1 MHDPAIPEPDARL
14 RATFGPEQGVRLHA
28 RSLTLTGLGRAS
40 WAATA
45 EHPSALDYLLAALAT
60 DLVSGLGEESRRAGL
75 VLEDVEL
82 RLEAF
87 LEHPLVIA
95 GVVGEEGSPRLRKIR
110 GSLYVGTQLGAAE
123 LEALWRRAC
132 ARAPVL
138 ASLAPGVSFDLTLKL
153 VPRGR
158 RFPCDQFS

>member
-1 MHDPAIPEPDARL
+1 MHDPASSEPDARL
-14 RATFGPEQGVRLHA
+14 RVTGGPEQSVRLHA

-40 WAATA
+40 WAAAA

-60 DLVSGLGEESRRAGL
+60 DLVTGLGEESRRAGI
-75 VLEDVEL
+75 VLDDVEL

-95 GVVGEEGSPRLRKIR
+95 GVVGEAGSPRLGKIR
-110 GSLYVGTQLGAAE
+110 GSLYVGVQVGEAA
-123 LEALWRRAC
+123 LHALWQRAC

-138 ASLAPGVSFDLTLKL
+138 ASLAPGVAFELVLKL
-153 VPRGR
+153 VP
-158 RFPCDQFS
+158 